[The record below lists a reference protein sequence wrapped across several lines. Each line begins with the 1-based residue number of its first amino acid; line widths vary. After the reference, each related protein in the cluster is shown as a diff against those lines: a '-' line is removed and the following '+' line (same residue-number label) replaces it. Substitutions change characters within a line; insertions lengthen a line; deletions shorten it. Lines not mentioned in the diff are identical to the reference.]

1 MPRPRRPRNIAK
13 ARKLRSEASLP
24 ERLLWRELRQQ
35 QDIKFRRQHSIEP
48 YVLDFYC
55 ASLKLCIEIDGIAH
69 DMGDKPQRDVERD
82 AKLLESGIETLRFT
96 ASEVLADPGGVADSI
111 VRLCEARKPLRPEA

>member
-1 MPRPRRPRNIAK
+1 MPRPTRPRNIAK

-35 QDIKFRRQHSIEP
+35 PDFKFRRQHSIEP

-111 VRLCEARKPLRPEA
+111 VRFCEARKPLRAEA